1 MACGDL
7 TANFTFSC
15 TDPIVAGLEST
26 LTLINFEDWL
36 DATITNDGTDNLAI
50 TAITLATSKSAY
62 KVEGYRNTLRTSED
76 SSVENGLTR
85 YKHIVNFQLADDDAT
100 TKRLERTLGLGT
112 YVAIAFTKS
121 REIEIYGAG
130 TGLVIQGQTQRD
142 RYASN
147 AVATIQL
154 ASDDESLE
162 VNPPSNF
169 IGSATTYNFAD
180 AKAEIEALW
189 AV

>member
-1 MACGDL
+1 MACGDI

-15 TDPIVAGLEST
+15 TDPLVAGLEST

-36 DATITNDGTDNLAI
+36 DATIVNDGTDDLAI
-50 TAITLATSKSAY
+50 KSITLATGKTAFSFA
-62 KVEGYRNTLRTSED
+62 GYRNTLRAMED

-112 YVAIAFTKS
+112 YVAVVFTKA
-121 REIEIYGAG
+121 RTIEIYGAG

-147 AVATIQL
+147 AVATLQL

-162 VNPPSNF
+162 VNPPANF
-169 IGSATTYNFAD
+169 IGTATTYDFAA
-180 AKAEIEALW
+180 AKAEVEALW
-189 AV
+189 L